1 MGKYTWDYMDEIHI
15 DQFKEADKCYRV
27 EKELEAP
34 SYRRATILPYR
45 TTEDPARALGGI
57 LNMDNK
63 WIPESGQHIVGAD
76 VVDGYPVDE
85 VEESDLEVVWFGY
98 YHNHWGHFLTEM
110 ISRCW
115 YLLKHNPVEEDF
127 YVAYAIKT
135 DACNVG
141 LQGTFKEFLNILG
154 VPDERIL
161 LVNKP
166 TRFNEINLPDISCVA
181 GQWYTDKYVAIF
193 DKMISECQGEGYDKV
208 YLTRLKGKG
217 LASTQI
223 GEKAIMKTF
232 RGNGYKVV
240 APETLS
246 LREQISIYSSAKE
259 MVVVA
264 GTLMHNVLFCNPD
277 TKFTIL
283 SRDTGNNAYQPL
295 INDLKKVSIT
305 YIDCHLSFFPTFA
318 GGPFL
323 FYFSDN
329 FRKYCK
335 DKNIACDRYAEG
347 KIRLHIKL
355 MWYFI
360 MYLQNMSAETVDH
373 WNMEE
378 KYNVGMMSRYKFY
391 RNKLKDYDDP
401 TERKIRNG
409 MARVVKKVF
418 GL

>member
-1 MGKYTWDYMDEIHI
+1 MSRYIWDYMDEIHI
-15 DQFKEADKCYRV
+15 DQFKNADKSYRV

-34 SYRRATILPYR
+34 SYRRATILPYK
-45 TTEDPARALGGI
+45 TTEDPGKGLGGI
-57 LNMDNK
+57 LDIDGK

-76 VVDGYPVDE
+76 VIDGYSVDE

-135 DACNVG
+135 DTCSVG

-154 VPDERIL
+154 VPDDRIL
-161 LVNKP
+161 LVSKP
-166 TRFNEINLPDISCVA
+166 TKYNEINLPDISCVA
-181 GQWYTDKYVAIF
+181 GQWYTDKYTAIF
-193 DKMISECQGEGYDKV
+193 DKMISECQGEGYEKV

-223 GEKAIMKTF
+223 GEKALMKTF
-232 RGNGYKVV
+232 RENGYKVI

-246 LREQISIYSSAKE
+246 LKEQINIFSSAKE
-259 MVVVA
+259 MVVVE
-264 GTLMHNVLFCNPD
+264 GTLTHNVLFCRNGID
-277 TKFTIL
+277 FTVL
-283 SRDTGNNAYQPL
+283 NRDMGNNAYQPL
-295 INDLKKVSIT
+295 INDAKKVNIT
-305 YIDCHLSFFPTFA
+305 YVDSHLAFFPTFA

-329 FRKYCK
+329 FRRYCK
-335 DKNIACDRYAEG
+335 DKGLVCDKYAEG
-347 KIRLHIKL
+347 KIRLHIKI
-355 MWYFI
+355 MWYFV
-360 MYLQNMSAETVDH
+360 MYLQNMTTETIDR
-373 WNMEE
+373 WSLED
-378 KYNVGMMSRYKFY
+378 KYNEGMMSRYRFY
-391 RNKLKDYDDP
+391 RAKLKDYDSP
-401 TERKIRNG
+401 IERKMRNG
-409 MARVVKKVF
+409 LSRVTKKIF